1 MWFIK
6 KTFFMISKPLK
17 YMFIALFM
25 YACYYLVCMV
35 VPSTLVY
42 IELNLYICGVKTLY
56 FGFILEAG
64 LL

>member
-1 MWFIK
+1 
-6 KTFFMISKPLK
+6 MISKPLK